1 MKETPKTEGRISR
14 WNHEDLLNDLL
25 MNELKEFKIQRS
37 DIDIELQPMPHEI
50 PRCFPKGKMAVYVFS
65 DRKHILFVG
74 CTKNG
79 SNARYQNQHYYIDG
93 AFTTLAKFLVNDDRY
108 KHYGLN
114 EMSTERLKDWIMRNT
129 DRVNFILDNNIGLS
143 AERFKRLV
151 QERSRPIF
159 GKY

>member
-14 WNHEDLLNDLL
+14 WNYEDLLNDLL
-25 MNELKEFKIQRS
+25 INELQIQRS
-37 DIDIELQPMPHEI
+37 DIEIDLQPMPHET

-65 DRKHILFVG
+65 DKKDVLFVG
-74 CTKNG
+74 YTRNG

-93 AFTTLAKFLVNDDRY
+93 AFTTLAKFLINDDKY
-108 KHYGLN
+108 KQYGLN

-151 QERSRPIF
+151 QERLCPIF